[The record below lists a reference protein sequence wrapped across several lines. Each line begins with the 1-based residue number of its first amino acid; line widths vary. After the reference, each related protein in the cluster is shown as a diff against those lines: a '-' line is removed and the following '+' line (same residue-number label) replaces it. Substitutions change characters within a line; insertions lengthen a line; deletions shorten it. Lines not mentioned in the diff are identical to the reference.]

1 MLTCDSLQFK
11 WRKSIMTQTK
21 ITPRDLTVMALF
33 AALLCVSSYISI
45 PLPFSAVSLTLQT
58 LIINMIAI
66 LLPPKKA
73 GLTVLVWMLLGLAGL
88 PVFSGGMGGLAK
100 LFGPTGGYIFGYL
113 AAAILLSL
121 LKGKKG
127 NIARELVV
135 IIAVGMPLIYLIG
148 TPWMMAVTGIGW
160 KAALLT
166 GVVPFLPGD
175 VAKCVGA
182 VLICRPLKKALWNK
196 K

>member
-1 MLTCDSLQFK
+1 
-11 WRKSIMTQTK
+11 MTQKNMST
-21 ITPRDLTVMALF
+21 RDLTMMALF
-33 AALLCVSSYISI
+33 AALLCISSYISI
-45 PLPFSAVSLTLQT
+45 PLPFSAVSLTVQT

-66 LLPPKKA
+66 LFSPKKA
-73 GLTVLVWMLLGLAGL
+73 GLTVLVWILLGLVGL
-88 PVFSGGMGGLAK
+88 PVFSGGMGGPAK

-113 AAAILLSL
+113 AAAVLLSV

-127 NIARELVV
+127 KIGRELL
-135 IIAVGMPLIYLIG
+135 ITIAVGMPLIYVIG
-148 TPWMMAVTGIGW
+148 TPWMMYVTGIGW

-175 VAKCVGA
+175 VAKCVAA
-182 VLICRPLKKALWNK
+182 VFISRPLKKVLVNK

>member
-1 MLTCDSLQFK
+1 
-11 WRKSIMTQTK
+11 MTM
-21 ITPRDLTVMALF
+21 IALF
-33 AALLCVSSYISI
+33 AALLCISSYISI
-45 PLPFSAVSLTLQT
+45 PLPFSAVSLTVQT

-66 LLPPKKA
+66 LFPPKKA
-73 GLTVLVWMLLGLAGL
+73 GMTVLVWILLGLVGL
-88 PVFSGGMGGLAK
+88 PVFSGGMGGPGK

-113 AAAILLSL
+113 AAAVILSL

-127 NIARELVV
+127 KTGRELLVTV
-135 IIAVGMPLIYLIG
+135 AVGMPLIYVIG

-175 VAKCVGA
+175 VAKCAAA
-182 VLICRPLKKALWNK
+182 VFICRPLKNAFTGKR
-196 K
+196 